1 MDCRQ
6 QSHDEQNH
14 YDTKEES
21 SFYHFPIKE
30 ITLKLALCLLTF
42 AVPSLAFGQ
51 AKAGYTIPVHVLE
64 SHIGLSCNTTK
75 GTSSCKSTQV
85 LTAQVE
91 GKKFELESE
100 TFFSK
105 GLVALGDYQ
114 AKLGDHKEKPTG
126 EFTRSYDLMFPDGST
141 RTFNVIG
148 QTE

>member
-1 MDCRQ
+1 
-6 QSHDEQNH
+6 
-14 YDTKEES
+14 
-21 SFYHFPIKE
+21 
-30 ITLKLALCLLTF
+30 LKLSLFFLMFVA
-42 AVPSLAFGQ
+42 PSLAFGQ
-51 AKAGYTIPVHVLE
+51 SKADYTIPVHVLE

-75 GTSSCKSTQV
+75 GTSSCKSTQI

-91 GKKFELESE
+91 GKKYELESE

-148 QTE
+148 QME

>member
-1 MDCRQ
+1 MKL
-6 QSHDEQNH
+6 SLFLLMFVAP
-14 YDTKEES
+14 
-21 SFYHFPIKE
+21 SF
-30 ITLKLALCLLTF
+30 
-42 AVPSLAFGQ
+42 AFSQG
-51 AKAGYTIPVHVLE
+51 KGDYTIPVHVSE

-91 GKKFELESE
+91 GNKYQLESE

-105 GLVALGDYQ
+105 GLVALGDYY
-114 AKLGDHKEKPTG
+114 AKLSDHKEKSTK

>member
-1 MDCRQ
+1 M
-6 QSHDEQNH
+6 
-14 YDTKEES
+14 KL
-21 SFYHFPIKE
+21 PIF
-30 ITLKLALCLLTF
+30 LLMF
-42 AVPSLAFGQ
+42 AVPSLAFCQ
-51 AKAGYTIPVHVLE
+51 SKAGYTIPVHVME
-64 SHIGLSCNTTK
+64 THIGLSCTTTK

-91 GKKFELESE
+91 DKKYELESE

-126 EFTRSYDLMFPDGST
+126 EFTRSYNLMFPDGST

-148 QTE
+148 QIE